1 MIKDI
6 LVFALTSNVSLTDK
20 VCSLL
25 GIQRSEAEILHFADG
40 ECLATSKVDVRG
52 KKYT

>member
-40 ECLATSKVDVRG
+40 ECWQLVKLMCVE